1 MQRFSR
7 EIPKKVLPT
16 PGSKCPDD
24 AHQHTPEGITM
35 IRNCRPMGSRFLA
48 AAVMAG
54 LMATAARA
62 TVVTFNTLD
71 VAVFSST
78 APSVITATT
87 GQVIPGGFDNSS
99 AGNEYTL
106 SSLQLDIDGDLDIN
120 APDPSIFFDF
130 QIRTATFV
138 GGQIVFDGFTHVFPP
153 AEQSG
158 GYVVTKGANSYLNLP
173 FAEGDVIGDGADEF
187 IRNGFGPP
195 GPPDNNTFNVAIDE
209 GGPVTQFLAGVDN
222 FVGFILDTGDY
233 GWIRVQYDATSPG
246 TLTFLDGAY
255 EDSGAP
261 IVAGGGGASEDSADF
276 DGDGDVDGQD
286 FLTWQRG
293 VGTTGTGSP
302 STGDANDDFDVDG
315 DDLAVWRSQFGGA
328 GSLGTVSA
336 VPEPAAFAM
345 AAWLV
350 AAAVYRRR

>member
-1 MQRFSR
+1 
-7 EIPKKVLPT
+7 
-16 PGSKCPDD
+16 
-24 AHQHTPEGITM
+24 M
-35 IRNCRPMGSRFLA
+35 IRNCGRIGSTILA
-48 AAVMAG
+48 GTLIAG
-54 LMATAARA
+54 LMAGPARA

-71 VAVFSST
+71 VAVFSSA
-78 APSVITATT
+78 APSVVTATT
-87 GQVIPGGFDNSS
+87 GQIIPGGFDNSS
-99 AGNEYTL
+99 AGNEFTL

-153 AEQSG
+153 AEQAG
-158 GYVVTKGANSYLNLP
+158 AYVVTKGENSYLNLP
-173 FAEGDVIGDGADEF
+173 FAEGDVIGDGTDEF

-195 GPPDNNTFNVAIDE
+195 GPPNNNTFNVAIDE

-222 FVGFILDTGDY
+222 FVGFVLDTGDY

-276 DGDGDVDGQD
+276 DDDGDVDGDD
-286 FLTWQRG
+286 FLVWQRG
-293 VGTTGTGSP
+293 LGALGSGTIA
-302 STGDANDDFDVDG
+302 TGDANGDLDVDG
-315 DDLAVWRSQFGGA
+315 DDLAIWRTQFGGA
-328 GSLGTVSA
+328 GSLTAVSA
-336 VPEPAAFAM
+336 VPEPAAFAL
-345 AAWLV
+345 AAWLMAV
-350 AAAVYRRR
+350 AAYRRR

>member
-1 MQRFSR
+1 
-7 EIPKKVLPT
+7 
-16 PGSKCPDD
+16 
-24 AHQHTPEGITM
+24 M
-35 IRNCRPMGSRFLA
+35 IRNCRRIGGTILTGTLLTA
-48 AAVMAG
+48 
-54 LMATAARA
+54 LMADPAGA

-78 APSVITATT
+78 APSVVTATT

-99 AGNEYTL
+99 AGNEFNL

-153 AEQSG
+153 AQQSG
-158 GYVVTKGANSYLNLP
+158 AYVVTKGENSYLNLP
-173 FAEGDVIGDGADEF
+173 FAEGDVIGDGTDEF

-195 GPPDNNTFNVAIDE
+195 GPPNNNTFNVAIDE

-222 FVGFILDTGDY
+222 FVGFVLDTGDY

-261 IVAGGGGASEDSADF
+261 IIAGGGGATVDSADF
-276 DGDGDVDGQD
+276 DDDGDVDGDD

-293 VGTTGTGSP
+293 VGITGTGAP
-302 STGDANDDFDVDG
+302 STGDANGDLDVDG
-315 DDLAVWRSQFGGA
+315 DDLTIWRSQFGDPA
-328 GSLGTVSA
+328 SLTAVSA
-336 VPEPAAFAM
+336 VPEPATFAL
-345 AAWLV
+345 AAWLI
-350 AAAVYRRR
+350 AAAACRRR

>member
-1 MQRFSR
+1 
-7 EIPKKVLPT
+7 
-16 PGSKCPDD
+16 
-24 AHQHTPEGITM
+24 M
-35 IRNCRPMGSRFLA
+35 IRNCRPVDSRFLA
-48 AAVMAG
+48 VVVTAG
-54 LMATAARA
+54 LMGTSAKA

-71 VAVFSST
+71 VAVFSSA
-78 APSVITATT
+78 APSVVTATT
-87 GQVIPGGFDNSS
+87 GQIIPGGFDNSS
-99 AGNEYTL
+99 AGNEFTL

-138 GGQIVFDGFTHVFPP
+138 GGQTVFDGFTHVFPP

-158 GYVVTKGANSYLNLP
+158 AYVVTKGENSYLNLP
-173 FAEGDVIGDGADEF
+173 FAEGDVIGDGTDEF

-195 GPPDNNTFNVAIDE
+195 GPPNNNTFSVALDE

-222 FVGFILDTGDY
+222 FVGFVLDTGDF

-261 IVAGGGGASEDSADF
+261 IIAGGGGATEDSADF
-276 DGDGDVDGQD
+276 DDDGDVDGED
-286 FLTWQRG
+286 FLAWQRG
-293 VGTTGTGSP
+293 VGALGTGTLAS
-302 STGDANDDFDVDG
+302 GDANGDLDVDG
-315 DDLAVWRSQFGGA
+315 DDLAIWRTQFGGA
-328 GSLGTVSA
+328 GSLGA
-336 VPEPAAFAM
+336 VTAIPEPAACVL

-350 AAAVYRRR
+350 AAVWYRRR